1 MCFLYMFDYII
12 SISIFYLYL
21 LTKLHYFLNMDYS
34 FLDFIKLIGS
44 LGLFLYGMKIMS
56 EGLQKLAGE
65 QLRNILAI
73 MTKNRVMGVFTG
85 VLITALIQSSSAA
98 SVMVVSFA
106 NAGLLTLS
114 QSIGVIMG
122 ANIGTTVTAWMISL
136 FGFGKFSISIISI
149 PLFGI
154 GLPLIFSARSK
165 RKSLGE
171 FIFGFA
177 FLFLGL
183 DYLKASMP
191 DLQNNP
197 EVLAFVADFADLGF
211 LSTLIFLFIGTV
223 LTVIVQSSSATV
235 AITLIMCSRGWIDFE
250 SAAAMILG
258 ENIGTTI
265 TANLAALSANV
276 SAKRAAFSHLLF
288 NVLGVIWMLFVFN
301 YFVDMVANV
310 VDRVWS
316 VNPTDMSDF
325 LATLSPQE
333 LSLITSTPASELS
346 ASLVAKQQVY
356 QSFELSSSYG
366 LSLFHT
372 LFNITNVFVMIWF
385 VNTYEKICKIVIKP
399 RKDEEGEEFHLQFI
413 STFMLST
420 AELSIMQAEKE
431 MGVYAKRVRKMLDIA
446 QELAVTT
453 DETKFLKLFA
463 RIEKYEGISDRMEVE
478 IGSYLNRVS
487 EGKLSNQSKEKIR
500 AILRG
505 ITEVESVADSCHNIA
520 KIYKRKVDANVA
532 FPDFLNENIF
542 AMFKLLENAFDV
554 MEITIDSQEVTK
566 VNMSESIKNELAI
579 NDMRNL
585 LKRKNIED
593 VNNNIYPYQS
603 GVYYMDIVTECEK
616 MGDYI
621 MNVIESVKHHKL
633 NVMEEE

>member
-1 MCFLYMFDYII
+1 
-12 SISIFYLYL
+12 
-21 LTKLHYFLNMDYS
+21 MDYS
-34 FLDFIKLIGS
+34 FFDFLKLIGS

-56 EGLQKLAGE
+56 EGLQKMAGE
-65 QLRNILAI
+65 QLRNILAV
-73 MTKNRVMGVFTG
+73 MTKNRVMGVLTG
-85 VLITALIQSSSAA
+85 VLITALIQSSSATT
-98 SVMVVSFA
+98 VIVVSFV

-122 ANIGTTVTAWMISL
+122 ANVGTTVTAWMITL

-149 PLFGI
+149 PLLGV
-154 GLPLIFSARSK
+154 GLPLIFSERNK

-177 FLFLGL
+177 FLFMGL

-197 EVLAFVADFADLGF
+197 EILAFVANFADLGF
-211 LSTLIFLFIGTV
+211 VSTLIFLLIGTV
-223 LTVIVQSSSATV
+223 LTVIIQSSSATV
-235 AITLIMCSRGWIDFE
+235 AITLIMCSRGWIGFE
-250 SAAAMILG
+250 SAAAMVMG

-265 TANLAALSANV
+265 TANIAAWSANV

-288 NVLGVIWMLFVFN
+288 NVLGVVWMLFVFSF
-301 YFVDMVANV
+301 FVDMVVNIV
-310 VDRVWS
+310 NSIWS
-316 VNPTDMSDF
+316 VNPTDMSGF

-346 ASLVAKQQVY
+346 ASLVAKQQIY

-372 LFNITNVFVMIWF
+372 LFNITNVFIMIWF
-385 VNTYEKICKIVIKP
+385 VNTYEKICKLVIKP
-399 RKDEEGEEFHLQFI
+399 KKDEEGEDFQLQFI

-431 MGVYAKRVRKMLDIA
+431 MGVYAKRVRKMLEMV
-446 QELAVTT
+446 QELAITT

-463 RIEKYEGISDRMEVE
+463 KIERYEGISDRMEVE
-478 IGSYLNRVS
+478 IGTYLKRVS

-505 ITEVESVADSCHNIA
+505 VTEIESVADKCHNIA
-520 KIYKRKVDANVA
+520 KYYKRKMEANVT
-532 FPDFLNENIF
+532 FPDSLKQNIS
-542 AMFKLLENAFDV
+542 AMFELLDKAFELMELAIKLQVVSKA
-554 MEITIDSQEVTK
+554 
-566 VNMSESIKNELAI
+566 NMRESIKYELDINE
-579 NDMRNL
+579 MRNL
-585 LKRKNIED
+585 LRRKNIED
-593 VNNNIYPYQS
+593 VSNGIYTYQT
-603 GVYYMDIVTECEK
+603 GVYYMDIVMECEK
-616 MGDYI
+616 TGDYI
-621 MNVIESVKHHKL
+621 MNVIESVKQHKL
-633 NVMEEE
+633 KEFMEA